1 MAPTITYIM
10 RLELLANSYIID
22 WYKLCM
28 GSEVPIN
35 RGTYFYEQ
43 WYGLLEWWNRITG
56 MDLLEWTTGVNYCKI
71 VWKNILV
78 EFCFEIFVYLKE

>member
-35 RGTYFYEQ
+35 RGTYFM
-43 WYGLLEWWNRITG
+43 NNG
-56 MDLLEWTTGVNYCKI
+56 MDYWNGGIELLEWTYWNG
-71 VWKNILV
+71 LL
-78 EFCFEIFVYLKE
+78 E